1 MVDLESIERLVLKRR
16 ELRWEKERAE
26 HMARVVHDEIMREI
40 AQWKNV
46 PRDRVKESNIFCMR
60 SPVDL
65 YCIFIETGNRSR
77 NKCIFCDAP
86 EEDVL

>member
-1 MVDLESIERLVLKRR
+1 MVDLESIERLALKRR
-16 ELRWEKERAE
+16 ELRREKEKAARAE
-26 HMARVVHDEIMREI
+26 STVHDGLMHEI
-40 AQWKNV
+40 ARWKNA